1 MVSTLDQVVADDGA
15 TVPSSDGSARR
26 EWKRAVTVGI
36 GALVVSRLIVLF
48 GGYARAAQVVTDR
61 QGRGNPFPQST
72 RPMIEAIFTQWD
84 GKWYRM
90 IAENGYPSDLP
101 ERITYITGNG
111 ATVAFFPVYPVLA
124 RLFDVVFPG
133 GIVQALL
140 GVNVVLSVVAVVLV
154 GLLAR
159 DLYGIATAQRAMV
172 LFALFPGSVVMSW
185 SYAEPAL
192 IVCAA
197 ACLLFL
203 QRDQWVLAGLA
214 AAIGTATR
222 PNGVAIFAAC
232 VVAAA
237 IAIYRKRQWG
247 SLISVALAPLG
258 VLGYH
263 AYLRIHT
270 GEWGAWNRAQR
281 DAWNEGWSWGATAI
295 RFTWRFLEN
304 PLGTVSGATYLHTT
318 LALAMLAFRAVLLDP
333 GQAAVAD
340 ADLCR
345 RDRRVDDRARNGL
358 GATTVRVH
366 GVPTGR
372 RHRGVV
378 AAPAPRVV
386 GCGGRPV
393 RRGPCRGGDVLRIV
407 RRDPVSL
414 WSATPPCAGASDALC
429 SLAPDDE
436 RRHAAPTSSP
446 TTSTRRRS
454 ARTSSTCRIDG
465 RGTRSASPSPG
476 AGRARGGGR
485 AP

>member
-1 MVSTLDQVVADDGA
+1 MNTLDHVVADDGA
-15 TVPSSDGSARR
+15 TVPSSKGAARP
-26 EWKRAVTVGI
+26 EWRRAVAVGI

-61 QGRGNPFPQST
+61 QGRGNPFPRST

-90 IAENGYPSDLP
+90 IAEDGYPGDLP
-101 ERITYITGNG
+101 DRITYITGNA

-124 RLFDVVFPG
+124 RVFDVVFPG
-133 GIVQALL
+133 GIVEALL
-140 GVNVVLSVVAVVLV
+140 GVNAILSVVAVILV

-172 LFALFPGSVVMSW
+172 LFALFPGSVVLSW

-203 QRDQWVLAGLA
+203 QREQWVLAGLA

-232 VVAAA
+232 VVATG
-237 IAIYRKRQWG
+237 IAISRKRQWG
-247 SLISVALAPLG
+247 SLITVALAPLG

-295 RFTWRFLEN
+295 RK
-304 PLGTVSGATYLHTT
+304 
-318 LALAMLAFRAVLLDP
+318 
-333 GQAAVAD
+333 
-340 ADLCR
+340 
-345 RDRRVDDRARNGL
+345 
-358 GATTVRVH
+358 
-366 GVPTGR
+366 
-372 RHRGVV
+372 RH
-378 AAPAPRVV
+378 
-386 GCGGRPV
+386 
-393 RRGPCRGGDVLRIV
+393 
-407 RRDPVSL
+407 
-414 WSATPPCAGASDALC
+414 
-429 SLAPDDE
+429 
-436 RRHAAPTSSP
+436 SS
-446 TTSTRRRS
+446 
-454 ARTSSTCRIDG
+454 
-465 RGTRSASPSPG
+465 
-476 AGRARGGGR
+476 
-485 AP
+485 